1 MWTDIFNA
9 ALGTKQSEFGAPSQ
23 PTVSGNTGIVPQG
36 DFLDWISRG
45 ADVYREFKG
54 ADSIIPPNSP
64 SGTTPGTPK
73 PTLANAAWFPYA
85 IAAAVLLVVALIFFR
100 R

>member
-1 MWTDIFNA
+1 MWKDLFNA
-9 ALGTKQSEFGAPSQ
+9 GFGTKQSEFGAPAQ
-23 PTVSGNTGIVPQG
+23 PTASGNTGIIPDG
-36 DFLDWISRG
+36 DLLDWISRG
-45 ADVYREFKG
+45 ADVYRDIKG

-73 PTLANAAWFPYA
+73 QTLANAKWLPYA
-85 IAAAVLLVVALIFFR
+85 IAAAVLLIVGIIFMR

>member
-1 MWTDIFNA
+1 MWTDLFNA
-9 ALGTKQSEFGAPSQ
+9 ALGTKQSEFGSPSQ
-23 PTVSGNTGIVPQG
+23 PTSSGNTGIVPDG

-45 ADVYREFKG
+45 ADVYRDIKG

-64 SGTTPGTPK
+64 SGTTPGTAK
-73 PTLANAAWFPYA
+73 TTLANAKWLPYA
-85 IAAAVLLVVALIFFR
+85 IGGAVLLIVAVFFFR